1 MGAGLGS
8 LRYCL
13 SSCKCVAGKFEKEM
27 GSSGVI
33 YVMGSLGGKSKQGM
47 EGMTSVERRDAH

>member
-1 MGAGLGS
+1 MGARLGS

-13 SSCKCVAGKFEKEM
+13 SSCKYVTGKFEKEM

-47 EGMTSVERRDAH
+47 KG